1 MTDLLAQAIIAGTAE
16 NHTMVA
22 EVLPPVPNRLLHV
35 DGDFMAYWVGVI
47 DDPGTGRAVAV
58 NKIEKAMQLSR
69 AERAVVHMTDEASS
83 KADRRII
90 AEVLPYQANRKGG
103 SKPIN
108 WQAMRDFLINI
119 QHDRVS
125 PKNWSTREA
134 DDGMAWAAH
143 RKSDAC
149 PDVIMSKD
157 KDMRMLPG
165 VHISWDDFSL
175 TNVPFGAYDVVG
187 TDGKQYG
194 LKWFWLQM
202 LHGDKA
208 DNIPGLPKY
217 INDKG
222 KPALCGD
229 ATAGKLLAGVHDS
242 GSACEAVSQHYENY
256 YGGEWRLRM
265 AEQALL
271 LWLRTDRE
279 ASVYNVLNVLGP
291 SFDPAV
297 YYYDKKIQEAYAQAE
312 SLGSTGPA
320 SDDAG

>member
-1 MTDLLAQAIIAGTAE
+1 MDILDAITASTAE
-16 NHTMVA
+16 NRSMDV

-35 DGDFMAYWVGVI
+35 DGDFLAYWVGVI

-58 NKIEKAMQLSR
+58 NKIVKSLQLSR
-69 AERAVVHMTDEASS
+69 SERAVVHMTDEASS

-103 SKPIN
+103 SKPVN
-108 WQAMRDFLINI
+108 WQAMRDFLNNI
-119 QHDRVS
+119 QHEQIAA
-125 PKNWSTREA
+125 KNWSTREA
-134 DDGMAWAAH
+134 DDGMAWAAY

-165 VHISWDDFSL
+165 LHLNWDTFEL
-175 TNVPFGAYDVVG
+175 TTVPFGAYDVVG
-187 TDGKQYG
+187 NDGKQYG

-217 INDKG
+217 INAKG
-222 KPALCGD
+222 KPALCGE
-229 ATAGKLLAGVHDS
+229 ATAGKLLDDARDS
-242 GSACEAVSQHYENY
+242 GAARDIVAQHYENY
-256 YGGEWRLRM
+256 YGDEWRLRM
-265 AEQALL
+265 VEQALL
-271 LWLRTDRE
+271 LWLRTDRA
-279 ASVYNVLNVLGP
+279 ASVYNVLDVLGP

-297 YYYDKKIQEAYAQAE
+297 YYYDKKIKEAYAQAE
-312 SLGSTGPA
+312 SLGGPVRTVE
-320 SDDAG
+320 DVG